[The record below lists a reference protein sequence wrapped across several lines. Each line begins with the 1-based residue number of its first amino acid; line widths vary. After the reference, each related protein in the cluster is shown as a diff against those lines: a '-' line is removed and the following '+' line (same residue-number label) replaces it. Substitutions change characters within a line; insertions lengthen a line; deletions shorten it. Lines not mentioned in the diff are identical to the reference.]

1 MQELLRVAIEVTVFA
16 LMLAVGFDCTGASL
30 RRSVTRPWLIGTV
43 SLVQFVCIPPIVL
56 GVVSLLD
63 TPTGLAA
70 GLLLIAACPSGAIS
84 NTYTFLARGNS
95 SLSVTLTT
103 ASCLVALGA
112 TPAALWLLDTLAGV
126 ELRGTLTLPWQPLT
140 KQLLVSMALPLA
152 LGLGFRRWLPAF
164 ADRVRRWSRL
174 LSATLLLGLVALIV
188 LTDPSEVA
196 RHLAS
201 IWLPGLTVS
210 VCLFALAGAIGVAF
224 RLPPGDRIAI
234 LFELPCRNLAIAALI
249 GLSVLARPELVYIA
263 TAFFLIEAVLLLL
276 IAGVFAARQGRL
288 SSMPPFRPRGER
300 G

>member
-1 MQELLRVAIEVTVFA
+1 
-16 LMLAVGFDCTGASL
+16 
-30 RRSVTRPWLIGTV
+30 
-43 SLVQFVCIPPIVL
+43 
-56 GVVSLLD
+56 
-63 TPTGLAA
+63 
-70 GLLLIAACPSGAIS
+70 
-84 NTYTFLARGNS
+84 
-95 SLSVTLTT
+95 
-103 ASCLVALGA
+103 
-112 TPAALWLLDTLAGV
+112 
-126 ELRGTLTLPWQPLT
+126 
-140 KQLLVSMALPLA
+140 
-152 LGLGFRRWLPAF
+152 
-164 ADRVRRWSRL
+164 
-174 LSATLLLGLVALIV
+174 LVALIV

-288 SSMPPFRPRGER
+288 SSMPRFRPRGER